1 MTIETPRDLFEHHL
15 KAAYYVE
22 NELVENLAV
31 MADEVTEEELF
42 EDFQEHEEE
51 TQQHVQRLET
61 VFESIG
67 EEPTMEESAA
77 LDGLVEE
84 KNELSSEIQDD
95 ELRNVALVGAGIKTE
110 RVEISM
116 YEGLIQLADQMDVGD
131 DVTDA
136 LEANMSD
143 EKDALQKLKSRAEG
157 SKLKEAL
164 AELTG

>member
-1 MTIETPRDLFEHHL
+1 MAIETPHDLFEHHL
-15 KAAYYVE
+15 KEAYYVE
-22 NELVENLAV
+22 NELVDNLAV
-31 MADEVTEEELF
+31 MADEVTEEQLF

-51 TQQHVQRLET
+51 TQQHVKRLET

-67 EEPTMEESAA
+67 REPTMSESAA

-84 KNELSSEIQDD
+84 KNELSTEIRDD

-110 RVEISM
+110 RMEISM
-116 YEGLIQLADQMDVGD
+116 YEGMIQLADEMDVDD

-136 LEANMSD
+136 LEANLND

-157 SKLKEAL
+157 SKLKQVL
-164 AELTG
+164 ADLTG

>member
-15 KAAYYVE
+15 KEAYYVE
-22 NELVENLAV
+22 NELVDNLAV

-51 TQQHVQRLET
+51 TQQHVERLET
-61 VFESIG
+61 VFESVG
-67 EEPTMEESAA
+67 VEPTMEESAV
-77 LDGLVEE
+77 LNGLGEE
-84 KNELSSEIQDD
+84 KNELSSAIRDD

-116 YEGLIQLADQMDVGD
+116 YEGLIQLADQLDVDD

-136 LEANMSD
+136 LEANLND

-157 SKLKEAL
+157 SKLKQAL
-164 AELTG
+164 TELTG